1 MANFIVEVP
10 HKPSQLAYS
19 LKQKWWM
26 LHVDGESIVSGSR
39 IGLLLQSP
47 NGKQIEQVIWLG
59 FPVSNN
65 EA

>member
-19 LKQKWWM
+19 PKQKWWM
-26 LHVDGESIVSGSR
+26 LYVDGESIVSGSR

-47 NGKQIEQVIWLG
+47 NRKQIEQVIWLG
-59 FPVSNN
+59 FPTSNN